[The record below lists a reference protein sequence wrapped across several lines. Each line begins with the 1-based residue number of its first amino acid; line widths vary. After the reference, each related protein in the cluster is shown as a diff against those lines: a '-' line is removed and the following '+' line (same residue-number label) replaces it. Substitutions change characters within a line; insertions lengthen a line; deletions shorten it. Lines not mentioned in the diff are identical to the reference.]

1 MATGGDNMTFAPYLA
16 LEVHVYDGMLNNVD
30 FSLMVHTFGLTGSL
44 HATLL
49 HRVI

>member
-1 MATGGDNMTFAPYLA
+1 MTLPPYLA
-16 LEVHVYDGMLNNVD
+16 LEVHVYDGVLNNVD
-30 FSLMVHTFGLTGSL
+30 FSLMIHTFGLTGFL